1 MLRRKRGKVGV
12 KDMKLCGKMKKI
24 YLIASAVLAL
34 ITLASAFIFGFAD
47 DKKYDGGKEIVVSVN
62 GYTDTA
68 EVEKAAKSEFGRGC
82 VVRFLEDHSGAEYY
96 KYAEIYVG
104 DRELSEESAKAFA
117 QKAAEKAGKVEF
129 VAVRELTAAGNRSI
143 FVKAA
148 VAAVIAMV
156 FVCGYAAVR
165 FRKMS
170 ALKSAAAVAVAAV
183 FGVAAVVLSAV
194 VFGFPAGDKFLGSVA
209 FGGVLGVIGAV
220 MFLED
225 AYNLSVK
232 NGARVNIAASECA
245 DTVAEGLAKRVLL
258 IGGCIIAAAVVISIG
273 AAFIGSGDVLA
284 FTIPDAVAAVS
295 AAYSAAVLVPAV
307 WSVEKG

>member
-1 MLRRKRGKVGV
+1 
-12 KDMKLCGKMKKI
+12 MKLCGKMKKI
-24 YLIASAVLAL
+24 YLTASAVLVL
-34 ITLASAFIFGFAD
+34 ITLAAALVFGFAD

-104 DRELSEESAKAFA
+104 NGELSEESAKAFA

-170 ALKSAAAVAVAAV
+170 ALKSAAAVAVAAL
-183 FGVAAVVLSAV
+183 FGVAAVVLAAII
-194 VFGFPAGDKFLGSVA
+194 FGFPAGDKFLGSIA
-209 FGGVLGVIGAV
+209 FGGALGVIGAV

-232 NGARVNIAASECA
+232 NGARVNIAAAECA
-245 DTVAEGLAKRVLL
+245 DTVAEGLAKRLLL
-258 IGGCIIAAAVVISIG
+258 IGSCIVAAAVVISIG

-284 FTIPDAVAAVS
+284 FTIPAAVAALS
-295 AAYSAAVLVPAV
+295 AAYSAVVLVPAV